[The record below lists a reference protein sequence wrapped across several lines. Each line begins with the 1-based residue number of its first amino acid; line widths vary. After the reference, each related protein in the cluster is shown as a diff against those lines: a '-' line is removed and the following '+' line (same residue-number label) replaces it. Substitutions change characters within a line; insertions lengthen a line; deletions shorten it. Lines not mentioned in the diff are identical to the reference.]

1 MTTGGQMG
9 GMSNGEL
16 AAQRARWL
24 AELAGALDEACELV
38 ERLATGESHAVA
50 IDLSARIDAARSEV
64 ETLRLKRSR
73 GGGQDFG
80 PEWSNGVPWKLSAWR
95 SCGSTLG

>member
-1 MTTGGQMG
+1 MVGIP
-9 GMSNGEL
+9 NADL

-24 AELAGALDEACELV
+24 AELADALDEAHELV
-38 ERLATGESHAVA
+38 EQLANGESHLVA
-50 IDLSARIDAARSEV
+50 IDLSARIDAARAEV

-80 PEWSNGVPWKLSAWR
+80 PEWSNGVPWKLSA
-95 SCGSTLG
+95 